1 MAAGADAGGEVAG
14 WEAEGC
20 TSSTASIDLEN
31 PWRSALGG
39 VTGTEMPDYHDWQI
53 LLGRLDWMRDDH
65 AIARMSWETGAVV
78 MVGALA
84 WGGYVVWRQGRDPI
98 RGRPDPN

>member
-1 MAAGADAGGEVAG
+1 
-14 WEAEGC
+14 
-20 TSSTASIDLEN
+20 
-31 PWRSALGG
+31 LGG

-98 RGRPDPN
+98 RERPDPN